1 MQSGKANAESESAGD
16 APAGIPA
23 AHRLHEAE
31 ARALLDFFDRER
43 RRSRRAAL
51 AAGAAGAVFGAL
63 ALLAV
68 HAAGWLEIP
77 APPAADDAVA
87 KRIAEL
93 ENGNGVLAAQ
103 LRALAS
109 QPRGAPASAPPEVA
123 LPPSRKESS
132 DASIAGKP
140 SGSTLDARERA
151 SRVGDD
157 SVVQALDR
165 ARQLADPARAAA
177 GHAPATDA
185 TPFAP
190 ETTVPGAVVPAS
202 DGATAPAPQKPV
214 VEEALPRPP
223 DAVLAAFNAL
233 LRDCGFD
240 RWRLLSADPVAE
252 DHALRRVV
260 LVHSNPSGTAT
271 GSLTAD
277 RLTLERDAASGVA
290 GFVLSGARQIDLG
303 VEEAFPNGT
312 TRFDIPGVLPLDL
325 IAPELASLF
334 GVAASGAIGSAA
346 RFDPADPMQV
356 TKAINR
362 VLELEKTVAVRVR
375 SCDKFTGEKLE
386 KAVIDLLYDDHGAP
400 RQTVYADRAWFEI
413 DAKHDS
419 AELCCEGGEMV
430 IEGRRRPLFR
440 GRLRWTLYSIS
451 PSQWVGMPSLKRV
464 AGS

>member
-1 MQSGKANAESESAGD
+1 MQSGKASGESESAGD

-23 AHRLHEAE
+23 TGRLHDAD

-43 RRSRRAAL
+43 RRSWRGAL
-51 AAGAAGAVFGAL
+51 TAGAAGAVFGAL
-63 ALLAV
+63 AILAA
-68 HAAGWLEIP
+68 HAAGWLRIP

-109 QPRGAPASAPPEVA
+109 QPRGAPSPAPSDA
-123 LPPSRKESS
+123 AAPPSRKESS
-132 DASIAGKP
+132 DAAIAGKP

-157 SVVQALDR
+157 SVVRALDR
-165 ARQLADPARAAA
+165 ARLLEDPAKAAA

-185 TPFAP
+185 T
-190 ETTVPGAVVPAS
+190 VPGAVAPAA
-202 DGATAPAPQKPV
+202 DGAAAPAPQKPV
-214 VEEALPRPP
+214 VEEAHARPP
-223 DAVLAAFNAL
+223 DAVLAAFNTL

-325 IAPELASLF
+325 VAPELASLF

-346 RFDPADPMQV
+346 RFDPADPTQV

-400 RQTVYADRAWFEI
+400 RQTVYADVAWFEI

-430 IEGRRRPLFR
+430 IEGSRRPLFR

>member
-1 MQSGKANAESESAGD
+1 MQSGKASGEGESAGD

-23 AHRLHEAE
+23 TGRLHDAD
-31 ARALLDFFDRER
+31 ARALLDFFERER
-43 RRSRRAAL
+43 RRSWRGAL
-51 AAGAAGAVFGAL
+51 TAGAAGAVFGAL
-63 ALLAV
+63 AILAA
-68 HAAGWLEIP
+68 HAAGWLRIP

-109 QPRGAPASAPPEVA
+109 QPRGAPSPAPSDA
-123 LPPSRKESS
+123 AAPPSRRESS
-132 DASIAGKP
+132 DAAIAGKP

-157 SVVQALDR
+157 SVVRALDR
-165 ARQLADPARAAA
+165 ARLLEDPAKAAA

-185 TPFAP
+185 T
-190 ETTVPGAVVPAS
+190 VPGAVAPAA
-202 DGATAPAPQKPV
+202 DGAAAPAPQKPV
-214 VEEALPRPP
+214 VEEAQARPP
-223 DAVLAAFNAL
+223 DAVLAAFNTL

-325 IAPELASLF
+325 VAPELASLF

-346 RFDPADPMQV
+346 RFDPADPTQV

-362 VLELEKTVAVRVR
+362 VLDLEKTVAVRVR

-400 RQTVYADRAWFEI
+400 RQTVYADVAWFEI

-430 IEGRRRPLFR
+430 IEGSRRPLFR